1 MTKFEIAEG
10 SIHVEVGGTLPDIMT
25 DVTILLKVIY
35 EHLNG
40 EDKDAFR
47 FVMTEA
53 LAAPDFPAWDGT
65 PLPGQNEKVEMAPGI
80 GKLLEALKNRKAAQD
95 ESGT

>member
-10 SIHVEVGGTLPDIMT
+10 HVHVEVVGALSEIMT

-35 EHLNG
+35 EHLDG

-47 FVMTEA
+47 FIMTEA
-53 LAAPDFPAWDGT
+53 LAAPDFLAWDGT

-80 GKLLEALKNRKAAQD
+80 GKLLEALKNRKEAQD